1 MPTCD
6 FRTKPIEHKSTLTK
20 NMTKDEVIEK
30 LKNCIQQQDPA
41 FRKRFL
47 DFSKELNGRING
59 RDFKKGIC
67 EHKSNLGDYCSPR
80 NCEPESLGWH
90 GL

>member
-59 RDFKKGIC
+59 RDFKKVG
-67 EHKSNLGDYCSPR
+67 EWLSLSFPKKLFYCT
-80 NCEPESLGWH
+80 NML
-90 GL
+90 